1 VTASSINAAETAPQ
15 NLNQPCRSQAR
26 ILRVSSGTGASNSR
40 SREIDT
46 VAGALRDLYDS
57 WEQRGLPG
65 TVERMALTNTI
76 ERIHKKIDGSIETAL
91 RPLGLSRP
99 RLELLLHLSRSESGS
114 YQLSHLSDLL
124 WLHESSV
131 TSLVDHLERLGF
143 LERVRE
149 SSDRRVILAH
159 ITPKGRNAV
168 RAGTKTLAAIEFGVP
183 NVTPQEAERLSR
195 LLLTIM

>member
-1 VTASSINAAETAPQ
+1 MLFRGGPLSPRV
-15 NLNQPCRSQAR
+15 AR
-26 ILRVSSGTGASNSR
+26 ILLVSSGTGATNSR
-40 SREIDT
+40 RREMDTVPDPLREI
-46 VAGALRDLYDS
+46 YNS
-57 WEQRGLPG
+57 WEDRGLPG
-65 TVERMALTNTI
+65 TLERMALTTAI
-76 ERIHKKIDGSIETAL
+76 ERIRKKIDGSIETAL

-99 RLELLLHLSRSESGS
+99 RLELLLHLSRSEAGS

-124 WLHESSV
+124 LLHVSSV

-168 RAGTKTLAAIEFGVP
+168 RAGTRTLAAIEFGVP
-183 NVTPQEAERLSR
+183 NVTPQEAERLAR
-195 LLLTIM
+195 LLLKII

>member
-1 VTASSINAAETAPQ
+1 MTASSINAAETAPQ

-26 ILRVSSGTGASNSR
+26 ILRVSSGTGATNSR
-40 SREIDT
+40 RREMDSVPDALREI
-46 VAGALRDLYDS
+46 YDS
-57 WEQRGLPG
+57 WEERGLPG
-65 TVERMALTNTI
+65 TVEQMALTNTI

-99 RLELLLHLSRSESGS
+99 RLELLLHLSRSEAGS

-124 WLHESSV
+124 LLHVSSV

-143 LERVRE
+143 LERARANR
-149 SSDRRVILAH
+149 DRRLVLAH

-168 RAGTKTLAAIEFGVP
+168 TRPRNCTLCISAP
-183 NVTPQEAERLSR
+183 
-195 LLLTIM
+195 

>member
-1 VTASSINAAETAPQ
+1 MDTVPDA
-15 NLNQPCRSQAR
+15 L
-26 ILRVSSGTGASNSR
+26 
-40 SREIDT
+40 REI
-46 VAGALRDLYDS
+46 YDS
-57 WEQRGLPG
+57 WEERGLPG

-99 RLELLLHLSRSESGS
+99 RSELLLHLSRSESGS

-124 WLHESSV
+124 MLHESSV

-143 LERVRE
+143 LKRARANR
-149 SSDRRVILAH
+149 DRRLVLAQ

-168 RAGTKTLAAIEFGVP
+168 TAAMKALAAIEFGVP
-183 NVTPQEAERLSR
+183 NVTPQEAERLTR
-195 LLLTIM
+195 LLLKII